1 MSKVKDVMT
10 KNTITVGPEDRAL
23 DAAVKMKEKGI
34 GALIVISKGSP
45 VGILTE
51 RDLVRK
57 VIATK
62 KDPTSTKVV
71 NVMSKPLV
79 TTTPSASVKE
89 AAKKMMINDVRRLP
103 VVAKGKLV
111 GIITAADL
119 AKNLAGQ
126 LTGHDAILYAVARYH
141 KYGY

>member
-10 KNTITVGPEDRAL
+10 KNVVTVEPEDRAL

-34 GALIVISKGSP
+34 GALTVTSKGNP

-57 VIATK
+57 VIATR
-62 KDPTSTKVV
+62 KDPKSTRVV
-71 NVMSKPLV
+71 DVMSKPLV
-79 TTTPSASVKE
+79 TTTPNATVKE
-89 AAKKMMINDVRRLP
+89 AAKKMLINDVRRLP
-103 VVAKGKLV
+103 VVAHGKLV

>member
-1 MSKVKDVMT
+1 MPKVKDVMT
-10 KNTITVGPEDRAL
+10 KNVITVEPEDRAL
-23 DAAVKMKEKGI
+23 DAAVKMKEKGV
-34 GALIVISKGSP
+34 GAVIVVSRGSA

-57 VIATK
+57 IIAAK
-62 KDPTSTKVV
+62 KDPKSTKVV

-79 TTTPSASVKE
+79 TTTPNATVKE
-89 AAKKMMINDVRRLP
+89 AAKKMIINDIRRLP
-103 VVAKGKLV
+103 VVTNGKLA

-126 LTGHDAILYAVARYH
+126 LTRHDAILYAVARYH

>member
-1 MSKVKDVMT
+1 MSKVKDIMT
-10 KNTITVGPEDRAL
+10 KNVVTVEPEDQAL
-23 DAAVKMKEKGI
+23 DAAVKMRAKGI
-34 GALIVISKGSP
+34 GALIVVSKGSP

-57 VIATK
+57 VIAAK
-62 KDPTSTKVV
+62 KDPKSTRVTD
-71 NVMSKPLV
+71 VMSKPLV
-79 TTTPSASVKE
+79 TATPNTSVRE

-103 VVAKGKLV
+103 VVANGKLV

>member
-1 MSKVKDVMT
+1 MSKVKDIMT
-10 KNTITVGPEDRAL
+10 KNVVTVEPEDRAL
-23 DAAVKMKEKGI
+23 NAAVKMREKGV
-34 GALIVISKGSP
+34 GALMVVSKGSP

-57 VIATK
+57 VIAAK
-62 KDPTSTKVV
+62 KDPKSTRVADI
-71 NVMSKPLV
+71 MSKPLV
-79 TTTPSASVKE
+79 TTAPNTSVRE

-103 VVAKGKLV
+103 VVASGKLV

-119 AKNLAGQ
+119 AKNLAGE

>member
-1 MSKVKDVMT
+1 MPKVKDVMT
-10 KNTITVGPEDRAL
+10 KNVITVEPEDRAL
-23 DAAVKMKEKGI
+23 DAAVKMKEKGV
-34 GALIVISKGSP
+34 GAVVVVSRGFP

-57 VIATK
+57 IIAAK
-62 KDPTSTKVV
+62 KDPKSTKVV

-79 TTTPSASVKE
+79 TTTPTATVKE
-89 AAKKMMINDVRRLP
+89 AAKKMMINDIRRLP
-103 VVAKGKLV
+103 VVANGKLA

-126 LTGHDAILYAVARYH
+126 LTRHDAILYAVSRYH

>member
-1 MSKVKDVMT
+1 MSKVKDIMT
-10 KNTITVGPEDRAL
+10 KNVVTVEPEDRAL
-23 DAAVKMKEKGI
+23 NAAVKMREKGI
-34 GALIVISKGSP
+34 GALMVVSKGSP

-57 VIATK
+57 VIAAK
-62 KDPTSTKVV
+62 KDPKSTRVADI
-71 NVMSKPLV
+71 MSKPLV
-79 TTTPSASVKE
+79 TTTPNTSVRE

-103 VVAKGKLV
+103 VVANGKLV

-119 AKNLAGQ
+119 AKNLAGE

>member
-1 MSKVKDVMT
+1 MPKIKDVMT
-10 KNTITVGPEDRAL
+10 KNVVTVEPEDRTL

-34 GALIVISKGSP
+34 GALIVVSKGSP

-51 RDLVRK
+51 RDLVRN

-62 KDPTSTKVV
+62 KDPESTRIVDI
-71 NVMSKPLV
+71 MSKPLI
-79 TTTPSASVKE
+79 TTTPNATMKE

-103 VVAKGKLV
+103 VVTNGKLV
-111 GIITAADL
+111 GIITVADL

>member
-1 MSKVKDVMT
+1 MSKVKDIMT
-10 KNTITVGPEDRAL
+10 KNVVTVEPEDRAL
-23 DAAVKMKEKGI
+23 NAAVKMREKGV
-34 GALIVISKGSP
+34 GALMVVSKGSP

-57 VIATK
+57 VIAAK
-62 KDPTSTKVV
+62 KDPKSTRVADI
-71 NVMSKPLV
+71 MSKPLV
-79 TTTPSASVKE
+79 TTAPNTSVRE

-103 VVAKGKLV
+103 VVASGKLV

>member
-1 MSKVKDVMT
+1 MSKVKDIMT
-10 KNTITVGPEDRAL
+10 KNVVTVEPEDRAL
-23 DAAVKMKEKGI
+23 NAAVKMREKGI
-34 GALIVISKGSP
+34 GALIVVSKGSP

-57 VIATK
+57 VIAAK
-62 KDPTSTKVV
+62 KDPKSTRVADI
-71 NVMSKPLV
+71 MSKPLV
-79 TTTPSASVKE
+79 TTTPNTSVRE

-103 VVAKGKLV
+103 VVASGKLV